1 MFAAAGAALLTASCA
16 KVPYTGRRQL
26 LMVSEGSESAQGF
39 QAFEMM
45 RRRFRPCQDPV
56 VNAQVTRVGQR
67 LAQAANRPDYRW
79 EFVVFQEDRLAN
91 AFCLPG
97 GKVGVFSGI
106 LKYTQDDA
114 GLATVMAHETAHV
127 LARHTGERQ
136 SQSMLARMGGL
147 GLALGLGGANP
158 YAAQA
163 AMQGYGLGTQ
173 VGLLLPYSRTQEYEA
188 DRIGLILMAKAGYD
202 PAQAVAF
209 WERMREHQR
218 GRMRPPEFMSTHPS
232 DDSRLRAL
240 AEFVPQARQY
250 YLAAAPAPPVPGP
263 PSGKPATA
271 PGPPEAKARPTPAP
285 TPATPPEAKAKPTPG
300 SEAKAKPAPA
310 PAPEAKA
317 KSTPAP
323 AAPLPREVPPPA
335 QVPGEEPPAKEPQP
349 DPVKVKPL

>member
-1 MFAAAGAALLTASCA
+1 MKAGTWKNFLVLSAAALALLTAACA
-16 KVPYTGRRQL
+16 TVPYTGRRQL

-45 RRRFRPCQDPV
+45 RRRFRPCQDPA

-97 GKVGVFSGI
+97 GKVGVFTGI

-114 GLATVMAHETAHV
+114 GLATVMAHEAAHA

-136 SQSMLARMGGL
+136 SQSMLTSLGGL
-147 GLALGLGGANP
+147 GLALGLGGVNP
-158 YAAQA
+158 YAAQM

-173 VGLLLPYSRTQEYEA
+173 VGLMLPYSRTQEYEA

-202 PAQAVAF
+202 PAAALAF
-209 WERMREHQR
+209 WQRMKEHQR
-218 GRMRPPEFMSTHPS
+218 GKMRPPEFLSTHPS
-232 DDSRLRAL
+232 DDSRLQAL
-240 AEFVPQARQY
+240 AEFVSQARQY
-250 YLAAAPAPPVPGP
+250 YVAAAPAPP
-263 PSGKPATA
+263 A
-271 PGPPEAKARPTPAP
+271 PAP
-285 TPATPPEAKAKPTPG
+285 VPAKPLHPPGAPEVKGKPTP
-300 SEAKAKPAPA
+300 S

-317 KSTPAP
+317 RPAP